1 MLLFS
6 DKKQKRNWTRR
17 KKFSSIWMFYKLIF
31 DNVKTLWLSPP
42 LVRFRMNDFL
52 FWIAAQKSVIFVNR
66 LRRFNE
72 KELRLQPN
80 MENIFNFR
88 HIFEKIVGLLLCW
101 EWVNGKRLFVKETIF
116 PCFLLTNYW
125 ISTMIVCFFL
135 VRRERE
141 NNCVAFW
148 SRKTDRVRWICPF
161 Q

>member
-1 MLLFS
+1 MLHFS
-6 DKKQKRNWTRR
+6 DTKQKRNWTRR
-17 KKFSSIWMFYKLIF
+17 KKFSSIGMFYKLIF
-31 DNVKTLWLSPP
+31 DNVKTLLLSCP

-72 KELRLQPN
+72 KELHLQPN
-80 MENIFNFR
+80 MENIFDFR

-101 EWVNGKRLFVKETIF
+101 EWVNGKRLFGKETIF

-141 NNCVAFW
+141 
-148 SRKTDRVRWICPF
+148 KTIVSVFCQEKF
-161 Q
+161 FE